1 MSKLSHIK
9 AKRKAPNARTP
20 LIPVAIA
27 PPPFTLP
34 PLLPLGP
41 EPDPVPVLLG
51 PEEGDEGGE
60 GRLIVAVL
68 AVSWKEA
75 AV

>member
-1 MSKLSHIK
+1 MPKLSHIK
-9 AKRKAPNARTP
+9 ARRKAPNARTP
-20 LIPVAIA
+20 LIPVTTA
-27 PPPFTLP
+27 PPPFTLL

-51 PEEGDEGGE
+51 PGEGDEGGE

-68 AVSWKEA
+68 AASWKEE